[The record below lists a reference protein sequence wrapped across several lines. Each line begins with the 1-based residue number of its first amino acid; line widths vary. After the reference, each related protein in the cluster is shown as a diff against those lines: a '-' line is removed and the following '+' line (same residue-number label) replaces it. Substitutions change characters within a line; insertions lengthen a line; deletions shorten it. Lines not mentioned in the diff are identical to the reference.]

1 MKLSVMAAVKC
12 PECGSHRERNADG
25 TCPDCGAKAIVKV
38 KNEIV
43 SISENVEAYIKK
55 HLNAEVLESM
65 KKSQESL
72 QKFFES
78 KQLTDSIRSVQALKK
93 RTNLLNDKIAKRKTK
108 PFTIDAIL
116 SDKKE
121 IDETTN
127 ELLKKVLEGQ
137 DEMREEDLSLS
148 RNNIEV
154 EQEGDMISLH
164 LTSLTKNKDFVV
176 VLHKNELSRVDKMN
190 LAEVSRPSIK
200 INDSSQ
206 LSQLKNISETLKKV
220 EENLKK
226 IPMTQEKIIERE
238 IIREE

>member
-1 MKLSVMAAVKC
+1 MTDSNYTKCVECNKEFNASLQKC
-12 PECGSHRERNADG
+12 PF
-25 TCPDCGAKAIVKV
+25 CGANRIVKV
-38 KNEIV
+38 INETIG
-43 SISENVEAYIKK
+43 ISENVEAYIKK

-65 KKSQESL
+65 KKNQESL

-137 DEMREEDLSLS
+137 DEMREEVKKLPK
-148 RNNIEV
+148 
-154 EQEGDMISLH
+154 
-164 LTSLTKNKDFVV
+164 T
-176 VLHKNELSRVDKMN
+176 
-190 LAEVSRPSIK
+190 VSRWKRGLEIVGV
-200 INDSSQ
+200 IVVTVAITLI
-206 LSQLKNISETLKKV
+206 LSPYLEPYLQ
-220 EENLKK
+220 
-226 IPMTQEKIIERE
+226 P
-238 IIREE
+238 